1 MSRPSGDTQREQQ
14 GTAPSALA
22 AAPID
27 VHIPADPTGAAA
39 TIGGVPLSVA
49 DGEDVQQAV
58 LGHLR
63 RIALATGHPARA
75 TIHDE
80 RLGFVVPLQVAPDGS
95 SHLTGS
101 PTPAPR
107 RATPAPAPASAS
119 RPATPAPRPTSSAPD
134 APAVQPATPAPAAS
148 AGQPATPA
156 PAASVASA
164 GHPPTSAPA
173 APAASAGRPTSTP
186 DPTPVPPTQAPR
198 GGQDG
203 PAGPLRQ
210 QAEPAREN
218 VPTFS
223 LRAVSA
229 PQPLGR
235 HAPAF
240 PARAAAE
247 SAAGSAPTFAIRAVP
262 ERAPGTVAPPTGVF
276 GPPPLMDAVP
286 PRPAP
291 GADTVTWPSPADAD
305 APEDTTPGSTTPPV
319 ADAAGTSRSSGTPLL
334 PRLDPEPA
342 PKSAPTPARGF
353 DAVAEAVLGD
363 EPPTAP
369 GFLLEPMAQVN
380 DAVRSGRIAEADQL
394 ATRVVGE
401 ASAVLGLEHPEV
413 LKLRELAAYIAYLAG
428 EPVRAHRLSI
438 DLARL
443 HRRLGNAEGAYGNIQ
458 SAASAWRAVRDPEQG
473 LALGRDLIGLWSELV
488 AEGGP
493 AAEETERLDSA
504 RTRMGRLAERARNS
518 AR

>member
-27 VHIPADPTGAAA
+27 VHIPADPTGAAVA

-107 RATPAPAPASAS
+107 RATPPPAPAPSS
-119 RPATPAPRPTSSAPD
+119 RPATPTPPAPASPSRPATPAPD
-134 APAVQPATPAPAAS
+134 APAVQPTTPAPAAS
-148 AGQPATPA
+148 A
-156 PAASVASA
+156 S
-164 GHPPTSAPA
+164 
-173 APAASAGRPTSTP
+173 RPTSTP
-186 DPTPVPPTQAPR
+186 DPTPVSPTQAPR
-198 GGQDG
+198 SGQDS
-203 PAGPLRQ
+203 PADPLRQ

-229 PQPLGR
+229 PQPLGQ

-240 PARAAAE
+240 PARAVAE

-305 APEDTTPGSTTPPV
+305 APEDATPGSTTPPG
-319 ADAAGTSRSSGTPLL
+319 ADASGTPRTAGTSRSSGTPLL

>member
-1 MSRPSGDTQREQQ
+1 M
-14 GTAPSALA
+14 
-22 AAPID
+22 
-27 VHIPADPTGAAA
+27 
-39 TIGGVPLSVA
+39 
-49 DGEDVQQAV
+49 
-58 LGHLR
+58 
-63 RIALATGHPARA
+63 
-75 TIHDE
+75 
-80 RLGFVVPLQVAPDGS
+80 
-95 SHLTGS
+95 
-101 PTPAPR
+101 
-107 RATPAPAPASAS
+107 
-119 RPATPAPRPTSSAPD
+119 
-134 APAVQPATPAPAAS
+134 
-148 AGQPATPA
+148 
-156 PAASVASA
+156 
-164 GHPPTSAPA
+164 
-173 APAASAGRPTSTP
+173 
-186 DPTPVPPTQAPR
+186 
-198 GGQDG
+198 QDS
-203 PAGPLRQ
+203 PAGSLRQ

-229 PQPLGR
+229 PQPLGQ

-240 PARAAAE
+240 PSRAGAE
-247 SAAGSAPTFAIRAVP
+247 SAAGSAPTFPIRAVP

-305 APEDTTPGSTTPPV
+305 APEDATPGSTTPPR
-319 ADAAGTSRSSGTPLL
+319 ADASGTPRAAGTSRSSGTPLL

>member
-39 TIGGVPLSVA
+39 TIGEVPLSVA

-107 RATPAPAPASAS
+107 RATPPPAPASPS
-119 RPATPAPRPTSSAPD
+119 RPATPAPD
-134 APAVQPATPAPAAS
+134 APAVQPTTPPPAAS

-156 PAASVASA
+156 AAAAS
-164 GHPPTSAPA
+164 
-173 APAASAGRPTSTP
+173 AASAGRPTSAP
-186 DPTPVPPTQAPR
+186 DPTPVPLTQAPR
-198 GGQDG
+198 GGQG
-203 PAGPLRQ
+203 SPADPLRQ

-229 PQPLGR
+229 PQPLGQ

-240 PARAAAE
+240 PSRAVAE
-247 SAAGSAPTFAIRAVP
+247 SAAGSAQTFAIRAVP

-305 APEDTTPGSTTPPV
+305 APEDDTPGSTTPPG
-319 ADAAGTSRSSGTPLL
+319 ADAAAPRAAGTSRSSGTPLL

-504 RTRMGRLAERARNS
+504 RTRMGRLAERARKS

>member
-14 GTAPSALA
+14 GAAPSALA

-27 VHIPADPTGAAA
+27 VHIPADATGAAVA
-39 TIGGVPLSVA
+39 TIGGVPLPVA

-80 RLGFVVPLQVAPDGS
+80 RLGFVVPLQVDPDGS
-95 SHLTGS
+95 SRLTGS
-101 PTPAPR
+101 PSPAPRRATPSASASATATPAPR
-107 RATPAPAPASAS
+107 RATPAPDAPAG
-119 RPATPAPRPTSSAPD
+119 RPTTPAPD
-134 APAVQPATPAPAAS
+134 APAGRPTTPAPD
-148 AGQPATPA
+148 A
-156 PAASVASA
+156 P
-164 GHPPTSAPA
+164 
-173 APAASAGRPTSTP
+173 AGRPTNTPDSTP
-186 DPTPVPPTQAPR
+186 VAPM
-198 GGQDG
+198 
-203 PAGPLRQ
+203 RQ

-218 VPTFS
+218 VPAFS

-229 PQPLGR
+229 PQPLGQ

-240 PARAAAE
+240 APRAVAE

-305 APEDTTPGSTTPPV
+305 APEDVTPALTTPPG
-319 ADAAGTSRSSGTPLL
+319 ADAVGTPRAAGPSRSSGTPLL

-380 DAVRSGRIAEADQL
+380 DAVRSGRTAEADQL

-428 EPVRAHRLSI
+428 EPVRAHRLSL

-458 SAASAWRAVRDPEQG
+458 SAATAWRAVRDPEQG
-473 LALGRDLIGLWSELV
+473 LVLGRDLIGLWSELV